1 MYNKILE
8 HFIIKILEYFVMGV
22 FFAAFMF
29 FTTVFSNHDGVL
41 GRNLPS
47 SFDRVINYLN
57 TPSTIF
63 FFIALAFNCT
73 FLEFKKGFLN
83 RFLGIFFTSI
93 FDAFLYIFYL
103 MSIFSWSNWFLGYNF
118 FTISMSYFIFGA
130 FHVIFVRL
138 LPLEKSEDFTG
149 LYPISLIILLFL
161 FLI

>member
-1 MYNKILE
+1 MQSKILE
-8 HFIIKILEYFVMGV
+8 LFIMKTLEYFVMGV
-22 FFAAFMF
+22 FFATFMF

-41 GRNLPS
+41 GRVLPP
-47 SFDRVINYLN
+47 SFDHVINYLN

-73 FLEFKKGFLN
+73 FPEFKKGFLN

-93 FDAFLYIFYL
+93 FDAFLYILYIVL
-103 MSIFSWSNWFLGYNF
+103 SFSWSNWLLGYNF
-118 FTISMSYFIFGA
+118 FTISISYFVFGA
-130 FHVIFVRL
+130 FHVVFVEL

-149 LYPISLIILLFL
+149 LYPVSLIILLFL